1 MTQATNKYETYSQKR
16 LVSTLNTI
24 RKNIAKAQTE
34 QKRIDNKLNKFLADE
49 VLVSQALGKAL
60 NPTPIEESKIIQ
72 KIKQAAFSQD
82 ELQAINAELEKD
94 MRESE

>member
-16 LVSTLNTI
+16 LVSALNTI

-49 VLVSQALGKAL
+49 VLISQALGKAL
-60 NPTPIEESKIIQ
+60 NPTPIEDSKTIQ
-72 KIKQAAFSQD
+72 KIKQAAFLS
-82 ELQAINAELEKD
+82 LIHI
-94 MRESE
+94 